1 MNKLFPPRSFCDKV
15 ARISPMYSG
24 RVPTEEGDMKNLL
37 LLAGV
42 FLALIT
48 TVVNTAQAGANVGA
62 CRAPIIV
69 SN

>member
-1 MNKLFPPRSFCDKV
+1 
-15 ARISPMYSG
+15 
-24 RVPTEEGDMKNLL
+24 MKNLL

-42 FLALIT
+42 LLVLIT
-48 TVVNTAQAGANVGA
+48 TVGNTARAGTAVGA

>member
-1 MNKLFPPRSFCDKV
+1 MRKLV
-15 ARISPMYSG
+15 L
-24 RVPTEEGDMKNLL
+24 V
-37 LLAGV
+37 AGV

-48 TVVNTAQAGANVGA
+48 TVANTAQAGQTMGA

>member
-1 MNKLFPPRSFCDKV
+1 
-15 ARISPMYSG
+15 
-24 RVPTEEGDMKNLL
+24 MKNLL

-48 TVVNTAQAGANVGA
+48 TVANTAQAGVGQGA

>member
-1 MNKLFPPRSFCDKV
+1 
-15 ARISPMYSG
+15 
-24 RVPTEEGDMKNLL
+24 MKNLL

-42 FLALIT
+42 LLVLIT
-48 TVVNTAQAGANVGA
+48 TVANTAQAGLGQGA

>member
-1 MNKLFPPRSFCDKV
+1 MRKLV
-15 ARISPMYSG
+15 L
-24 RVPTEEGDMKNLL
+24 V
-37 LLAGV
+37 AGV

-48 TVVNTAQAGANVGA
+48 TVANTAQAGANVGA